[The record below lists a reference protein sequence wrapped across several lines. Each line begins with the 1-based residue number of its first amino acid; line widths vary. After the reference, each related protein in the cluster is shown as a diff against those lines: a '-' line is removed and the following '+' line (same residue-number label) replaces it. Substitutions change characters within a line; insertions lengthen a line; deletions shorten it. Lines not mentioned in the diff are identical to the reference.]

1 MYLKKLKMV
10 GFKSFIN
17 PTEIEFT
24 NKITGVVGPNGSG
37 KSNIVDAIRWVLGEQ
52 SVKSLRGDGSMSD
65 VIFSGSKSRK
75 PASFASVELV
85 FDNKDRY
92 LNMDSDDV
100 LIKRTIYKS
109 GENEYQINNAKC
121 RLKDITDLFTDTGA
135 SKESF
140 NIISQG
146 DIGNILSSKAEDR
159 RIIFEDAAGVLK
171 YKKRKEEAFRKL
183 SKTNDNLVRVNDIIL
198 ENEERLAP
206 LKEQSDKAKIYI
218 KNKEE
223 LESKEVALI
232 VSDIDEYNY
241 TYKDSKEKIEELK
254 SKISEILS
262 NSSTE
267 QAKIEEIKT
276 KINDLNNDLYLKQQ
290 ELVKV
295 STNVERLSGEK
306 NLKLERSK
314 YEADDI
320 KLHDN
325 ILSLK
330 EQLLSIDNEIDI
342 LNKNLKID
350 EDSNNNL
357 SKELESISLEIDK
370 LDKHKAITI
379 NNLNSKIRER
389 ETLKSKKTALENEIE
404 NNSLLPYAVRNI
416 LNNPKLLGIEGVV
429 GKLFETEEKYVLPID
444 TALGFSA
451 SNIITE
457 TEKNAEDAV
466 DYLKSNKLGR
476 ATFYPLSVIKAK
488 NIDLE
493 SYNKIK
499 FDDSFVDIASNLI
512 KYDMKYKNVMQYL
525 LGNVI
530 VMKDLESANRISK
543 VINNKYKIVTL
554 DGDIV
559 SPGGSITGGSIK
571 NKNSILNSK
580 YELEEIIQK
589 LNKSTEELTILEDN
603 INVIDEKYSNLDKK
617 KNDILVKINSNS
629 IILKDRNNKM
639 EELNLRKASITSE
652 LNSNMN
658 VVNNVLT
665 NEEEEILNKYYEE
678 NLKKENLSV
687 EIEEIVKKL
696 DKTKDELSTY
706 ETNLKIDNG
715 DYNKYQDELKK
726 NEILV
731 SKLDVKLDNLLNI
744 LSEDYSITYEK
755 AKANYILED
764 DKEETRDKVNKLK
777 REIRALGEV
786 NVSSIEEYEKVNE
799 RYTFLNSQR
808 EDLLKAKDM
817 LLDIINQMDEV
828 MKEKLIETFKL
839 VQVEFKNTFRKL
851 FGGGD
856 AELKMT
862 DPNNLLETG
871 IDIIALPPGKK
882 LTSISL
888 LSGGEKT
895 LTAIALLFAI
905 LRVRPVPFCVLDE
918 VEAALDEVN
927 VDNFGKYLSE
937 YKDKTEF
944 IVITHKKKTMEY
956 ADVLYGITMQESGV
970 SKLVSVK
977 LEKIKKKKKVCLTYF
992 F

>member
-389 ETLKSKKTALENEIE
+389 ETLKSKKTTLENEIE

-678 NLKKENLSV
+678 NLKKEKLSV

-764 DKEETRDKVNKLK
+764 DKEETRDKVN
-777 REIRALGEV
+777 
-786 NVSSIEEYEKVNE
+786 
-799 RYTFLNSQR
+799 
-808 EDLLKAKDM
+808 
-817 LLDIINQMDEV
+817 
-828 MKEKLIETFKL
+828 
-839 VQVEFKNTFRKL
+839 
-851 FGGGD
+851 
-856 AELKMT
+856 
-862 DPNNLLETG
+862 
-871 IDIIALPPGKK
+871 
-882 LTSISL
+882 
-888 LSGGEKT
+888 
-895 LTAIALLFAI
+895 I
-905 LRVRPVPFCVLDE
+905 L
-918 VEAALDEVN
+918 
-927 VDNFGKYLSE
+927 
-937 YKDKTEF
+937 
-944 IVITHKKKTMEY
+944 
-956 ADVLYGITMQESGV
+956 
-970 SKLVSVK
+970 
-977 LEKIKKKKKVCLTYF
+977 
-992 F
+992 

>member
-24 NKITGVVGPNGSG
+24 SDITGVVGPNGSG
-37 KSNIVDAIRWVLGEQ
+37 KSNIVDAVRWVLGEQ

-65 VIFSGSKSRK
+65 VIFSGSKTRK
-75 PASFASVELV
+75 PASFASVELY
-85 FDNKDRY
+85 FDNSDKY
-92 LNMDSDDV
+92 LNIDTDEV

-171 YKKRKEEAFRKL
+171 YKKRKEEALRKL
-183 SKTNDNLVRVNDIIL
+183 SKTNDNLVRVNDIIM

-206 LKEQSDKAKIYI
+206 LKEQSDKAKIYV
-218 KNKEE
+218 KDKEE
-223 LESKEVALI
+223 LESKEIALI
-232 VSDIDEYNY
+232 VSDIDEFNI

-254 SKISEILS
+254 IKISELLS
-262 NSSTE
+262 SSSIE

-276 KINDLNNDLYLKQQ
+276 KVNDLNQSLYNKQQ
-290 ELVKV
+290 ELIRV
-295 STNVERLSGEK
+295 SANVERYQGEK
-306 NLKLERSK
+306 NLINERSK
-314 YEADDI
+314 YESDNM

-330 EQLLSIDNEIDI
+330 EQLLSIDNEIES
-342 LNKNLKID
+342 LNKNLEID
-350 EDSNNNL
+350 DANNKNL
-357 SKELESISLEIDK
+357 SDELERIVNELDK
-370 LDKHKAITI
+370 LDKQKASTI
-379 NNLNSKIRER
+379 NNLNSKIREISI
-389 ETLKSKKTALENEIE
+389 LKSKKDSLENEIE
-404 NNSLLPYAVRNI
+404 NNSLLPYAVRNVI
-416 LNNPKLLGIEGVV
+416 NNPKLLGIEGVV

-444 TALGFSA
+444 TALGFS
-451 SNIITE
+451 SSYIVTE
-457 TEKNAEDAV
+457 NETNAEDAV
-466 DYLKSNKLGR
+466 NYLKENKLGR
-476 ATFYPLSVIKAK
+476 ATFYPMSVIKAR
-488 NIDLE
+488 NIDLD

-499 FDDSFVDIASNLI
+499 FDDNFVDIASNLI
-512 KYDMKYKNVMQYL
+512 KYDIKYKNIMQNL

-530 VMKDLESANRISK
+530 IMKDLASANNISK
-543 VINNKYKIVTL
+543 TINNKYKIVTL
-554 DGDIV
+554 DGNIV
-559 SPGGSITGGSIK
+559 NPGGSITGGSIK
-571 NKNSILNSK
+571 SKNSVLNSK
-580 YELEEIIQK
+580 YELEEVIQK
-589 LNKSTEELTILEDN
+589 LSRNQRDLSLLEDSIN
-603 INVIDEKYSNLDKK
+603 IIDEKYSELDRK
-617 KNDILVKINSNS
+617 KNDCLSKINTNS
-629 IILKDRNNKM
+629 LLLRERNDKRDS
-639 EELNLRKASITSE
+639 LNLKKASIMSE
-652 LNSNMN
+652 LKANENTI
-658 VVNNVLT
+658 NNVLS

-678 NLKKENLSV
+678 KQKQDNLNI
-687 EIEEIVKKL
+687 EIEELLKTI
-696 DKTKDELSTY
+696 DKTKTELETY

-726 NEILV
+726 NEITV
-731 SKLDVKLDNLLNI
+731 SKLDVRLDNLLNI

-755 AKANYILED
+755 AKSNYILED
-764 DKEETRDKVNKLK
+764 DKEKVRGEVNKLK
-777 REIRALGEV
+777 REIKSLGEV

-799 RYTFLNSQR
+799 RYTFLNSQKD
-808 EDLLKAKDM
+808 DLLHAKDM
-817 LLDIINQMDEV
+817 LLEIIEQMDEI
-828 MKEKLIETFKL
+828 MREKFVETFKL
-839 VQVEFKNTFRKL
+839 VQVEFKDIFRKL

-856 AELKMT
+856 AELKLT
-862 DPNNLLETG
+862 DPNNILETG
-871 IDIIALPPGKK
+871 IDIVALPPGKK

-895 LTAIALLFAI
+895 LTAIALLFSI
-905 LRVRPVPFCVLDE
+905 LKIRPVPFCILDE

-927 VDNFGKYLSE
+927 VDNFGKYLST

-944 IVITHKKKTMEY
+944 IIITHKKKTMEY

-977 LEKIKKKKKVCLTYF
+977 LEEIK
-992 F
+992 

>member
-24 NKITGVVGPNGSG
+24 NEITGVVGPNGSG
-37 KSNIVDAIRWVLGEQ
+37 KSNIVDAVRWVLGEQ

-65 VIFSGSKSRK
+65 VIFSGSKTRK
-75 PASFASVELV
+75 PASFASVQLT
-85 FDNKDRY
+85 FDNSDKY
-92 LNMDSDDV
+92 LNIDSEEV

-171 YKKRKEEAFRKL
+171 YKKRKEEALRKL
-183 SKTNDNLVRVNDIIL
+183 SKTNDNLVRVNDIIM

-206 LKEQSDKAKIYI
+206 LKEQSDKAKIYV
-218 KNKEE
+218 KDKEE
-223 LESKEVALI
+223 LESKEIALI
-232 VSDIDEYNY
+232 VSDIDEYNV

-254 SKISEILS
+254 SKISEVLS
-262 NSSTE
+262 TSSIE

-276 KINDLNNDLYLKQQ
+276 KVNDLTQDLYTKQQ
-290 ELVKV
+290 ELIKV
-295 STNVERLSGEK
+295 SANVERFQGEK
-306 NLKLERSK
+306 NLVNERSK
-314 YEADDI
+314 YESDNI

-330 EQLLSIDNEIDI
+330 EQLLSIDNEIDS
-342 LNKNLKID
+342 LTKTLKID
-350 EDSNNNL
+350 DNNNIEL
-357 SKELESISLEIDK
+357 SKKLEELVGELDK
-370 LDKHKAITI
+370 LDKQKASTI
-379 NNLNSKIRER
+379 NNLNSKIREISL
-389 ETLKSKKTALENEIE
+389 LKSKKESLENEIE
-404 NNSLLPYAVRNI
+404 NNSLLPYAVRNVI
-416 LNNPKLLGIEGVV
+416 NNPKLLGIEGVV

-444 TALGFSA
+444 TALGYS
-451 SNIITE
+451 SSYIVTE
-457 TEKNAEDAV
+457 NESNAEDAV
-466 DYLKSNKLGR
+466 NYLKENKLGR
-476 ATFYPLSVIKAK
+476 ATFYPLSVIKAR

-499 FDDSFVDIASNLI
+499 FDDDFVDIASNLI
-512 KYDMKYKNVMQYL
+512 KYDMKYKNVMQNL

-530 VMKDLESANRISK
+530 VMKDLNSANKISK

-559 SPGGSITGGSIK
+559 NPGGSITGGSVK
-571 NKNSILNSK
+571 TKSSILNSK
-580 YELEEIIQK
+580 YELEEVIQK
-589 LNKSTEELTILEDN
+589 LAKNQNDLTILEDSIN
-603 INVIDEKYSNLDKK
+603 IIDEKYSGLEKN
-617 KNDILVKINSNS
+617 KNDILSSINTNS
-629 IILKDRNNKM
+629 ILLKERNNKK
-639 EELNLRKASITSE
+639 EELNIKKASIMSE
-652 LNSNMN
+652 LKANENTI
-658 VVNNVLT
+658 NNVLS

-678 NLKKENLSV
+678 KQKQDNLNI
-687 EIEEIVKKL
+687 EIEELLKTI
-696 DKTKDELSTY
+696 DKTKTELETY
-706 ETNLKIDNG
+706 ETNLKVDNG

-726 NEILV
+726 NEITV
-731 SKLDVKLDNLLNI
+731 SKLDVKLDNLLNV

-764 DKEETRDKVNKLK
+764 DKERVRTDVNKLK
-777 REIRALGEV
+777 REIRSLGEV

-799 RYTFLNSQR
+799 RYTFLNSQKD
-808 EDLLKAKDM
+808 DLLHAKDM
-817 LLDIINQMDEV
+817 LLDIIDQMDEI
-828 MKEKLIETFKL
+828 MREKFVETFKL
-839 VQVEFKNTFRKL
+839 VQVEFKDIFRKL

-856 AELKMT
+856 AELKLT
-862 DPNNLLETG
+862 DPNNILETG
-871 IDIIALPPGKK
+871 IEIVALPPGKK

-895 LTAIALLFAI
+895 LTAIALLFSI
-905 LRVRPVPFCVLDE
+905 LKIRPVPFCILDE

-927 VDNFGKYLSE
+927 VDNFGKYLSG

-944 IVITHKKKTMEY
+944 IIITHKKKTMEY

-977 LEKIKKKKKVCLTYF
+977 LEEIK
-992 F
+992 

>member
-37 KSNIVDAIRWVLGEQ
+37 KSNIVDAVRWVLGEQ

-65 VIFSGSKSRK
+65 VIFSGSKTRSA
-75 PASFASVELV
+75 ASYASVVLT
-85 FDNKDRY
+85 FDNTDRY
-92 LNMDSDDV
+92 LGIDTDEV

-121 RLKDITDLFTDTGA
+121 RLKDIIDLFTDTGA

-146 DIGNILSSKAEDR
+146 DIGTILSTKAEDR
-159 RIIFEDAAGVLK
+159 RIIFEDAANVLK
-171 YKKRKEEAFRKL
+171 YKKRKEEALKKL
-183 SKTNDNLVRVNDIIL
+183 SKTNDNLVRVNDIIK
-198 ENEERLAP
+198 ENEERLEP
-206 LKEQSDKAKIYI
+206 LKEQVEKAKKYL

-223 LESKEVALI
+223 LQEKEIALV
-232 VSDIDEYNY
+232 VSDIDEFNT
-241 TYKDSKEKIEELK
+241 TYKDSKNRIDELKEKI
-254 SKISEILS
+254 SSILS
-262 NSSTE
+262 TSSIE
-267 QAKIEEIKT
+267 QVKIEEIKN
-276 KINDLNNDLYLKQQ
+276 KINDLNNKLYNKQQ

-295 STNVERLSGEK
+295 TASVERLSGEK
-306 NLKLERSK
+306 NLISERSK
-314 YEADDI
+314 YEANDM

-325 ILSLK
+325 ILTLK
-330 EQLLSIDNEIDI
+330 EQLLSIDNEISLLEKTIDI
-342 LNKNLKID
+342 DDKTNKD
-350 EDSNNNL
+350 L
-357 SKELESISLEIDK
+357 SKELEETVSYLDK
-370 LDKHKAITI
+370 LDKEKASTI
-379 NNLNSKIRER
+379 NNINSKIKEISM
-389 ETLKSKKTALENEIE
+389 LKSRKEALDNEIE
-404 NNSLLPYAVRNI
+404 NNSLLPHAVRSI
-416 LNNPKLLGIEGVV
+416 LNNPKLIGIEGVV

-444 TALGFSA
+444 TALGFS
-451 SNIITE
+451 SSYIVTNNE
-457 TEKNAEDAV
+457 ENAEDAV
-466 DYLKSNKLGR
+466 KYLKNNNIGR
-476 ATFYPLSVIKAK
+476 ATFYPLSVIKGR
-488 NIDLE
+488 NIDSE

-499 FDDSFVDIASNLI
+499 FDDDFVDIATNLI
-512 KYDMKYKNVMQYL
+512 KYDSKYKNIMQNL

-530 VMKDLESANRISK
+530 VMKDLKSANKISK

-554 DGDIV
+554 EGDIV
-559 SPGGSITGGSIK
+559 SPGGSITGGSVK

-580 YELEEIIQK
+580 YELEEVIKKIS
-589 LNKSTEELTILEDN
+589 KSQNDLASLEDN
-603 INVIDEKYSNLDKK
+603 INIIDENYSKVDRK
-617 KNDILVKINSNS
+617 KNDILSKINTNS
-629 IILKDRNNKM
+629 ILLKERNSKR
-639 EELNLRKASITSE
+639 EELNIRKASINSE

-658 VVNNVLT
+658 TINNVLS
-665 NEEEEILNKYYEE
+665 NEEEEVLNKYYEE
-678 NLKKENLSV
+678 KQNQENLRV
-687 EIEEIVKKL
+687 EIEELLKQI
-696 DKTKDELSTY
+696 DNSKDELETY
-706 ETNLKIDNG
+706 ETNLKLDNS

-726 NEILV
+726 NEIII

-764 DKEETRDKVNKLK
+764 DKEATRDIVNKLK
-777 REIRALGEV
+777 REIKALGDV
-786 NVSSIEEYEKVNE
+786 NVSSIEEYDKVNE
-799 RYTFLNSQR
+799 RYTFLNNQKD
-808 EDLLKAKDM
+808 DLLHAKDM
-817 LLDIINQMDEV
+817 LLDIISQMDEV
-828 MKEKLIETFKL
+828 MKEKFLETFKL
-839 VQVEFKNTFRKL
+839 VQVEFKDTFKKL

-856 AELKMT
+856 AELKLT

-895 LTAIALLFAI
+895 LTAIALLFSI
-905 LRVRPVPFCVLDE
+905 LRVRPVPFCILDE

-927 VDNFGKYLSE
+927 VDNFGKYLSQ

-944 IVITHKKKTMEY
+944 IIITHKKKTMEY

-977 LEKIKKKKKVCLTYF
+977 LEEIKN
-992 F
+992 